1 MIGGKLRHGVEV
13 RFEFIE
19 FRAYWHGRLNRSDLI
34 DRFGVSQTQASQDF
48 KAYQELAPDN
58 LVYNGVEK
66 TYRCTSS
73 FKPAF
78 LDLSAEGYLTPLL
91 AIGMGTLEPASSWLR
106 TVPPFHVSP
115 TPARAIRPEILRAI
129 NQALEQAQAVEVRY
143 QSMSTPQPSWRWIE
157 PHAYAFDGFRW
168 HVRAFCRR
176 DGIFKD
182 FLLSRIIATRD
193 GDQSGPATSSG
204 AQDVDWH
211 SEVTLMIAPHPGLS
225 EGQKQAIRLDYGMDA
240 EERAEITVQKSM
252 LYYALRRLGLDT
264 DPSAR
269 RPQDQQIVLLNRD
282 EILGRRATAGKQQE
296 FP

>member
-1 MIGGKLRHGVEV
+1 MTGGKLRHGVEV

-19 FRAYWHGRLNRSDLI
+19 FRAYWHGRFNRSDLI
-34 DRFGVSQTQASQDF
+34 DRFGVSQTQASQDL

-58 LVYNGVEK
+58 LSYDGVEK
-66 TYRCTSS
+66 TYRCARS

-91 AIGMGTLEPASSWLR
+91 AMGTGTLESASSWMR
-106 TVPPFHVSP
+106 TIPPFHISP
-115 TPARAIRPEILRAI
+115 TPARVIRPEILRTI
-129 NQALEQAQAVEVRY
+129 NFALEQAQSVEIQY

-176 DGIFKD
+176 DGVFKD
-182 FLLSRIIATRD
+182 FLLSRIVSTQH
-193 GDQSGPATSSG
+193 GDQSSPATTSG
-204 AQDVDWH
+204 AQDADWH
-211 SEVTLMIAPHPGLS
+211 TEVSLVIAPHPGLS
-225 EGQKQAIRLDYGMDA
+225 EGQKQAVCLDYGIDA
-240 EERAEITVQKSM
+240 QGRAEITVQKSM

-269 RPQDQQIVLLNRD
+269 RPQDQQIVLLNRN
-282 EILGRRATAGKQQE
+282 EILSRPETAREQQGLS
-296 FP
+296 

>member
-1 MIGGKLRHGVEV
+1 MTGGKLRHGVEV

-58 LVYNGVEK
+58 LAYDGVEK
-66 TYRCTSS
+66 TYRCARS
-73 FKPAF
+73 FRPAF

-91 AIGMGTLEPASSWLR
+91 AMGMGTLEPASSWLR
-106 TVPPFHVSP
+106 MIPPFHVSP
-115 TPARAIRPEILRAI
+115 TPARVIRPEILRAI
-129 NQALEQAQAVEVRY
+129 NHALEQAQAIEVQY

-176 DGIFKD
+176 GKIFKD
-182 FLLSRIIATRD
+182 FLLSRIISTRD
-193 GDQSGPATSSG
+193 SDQPSPATSSG
-204 AQDVDWH
+204 AQDDDWH
-211 SEVTLMIAPHPGLS
+211 TEVTLVIAPHPGLS
-225 EGQKQAIRLDYGMDA
+225 EGQKQAIRLDYAMDA
-240 EERAEITVQKSM
+240 QGRAEIRVQKSM

-282 EILGRRATAGKQQE
+282 EILGRQATAGEQQE
-296 FP
+296 SP